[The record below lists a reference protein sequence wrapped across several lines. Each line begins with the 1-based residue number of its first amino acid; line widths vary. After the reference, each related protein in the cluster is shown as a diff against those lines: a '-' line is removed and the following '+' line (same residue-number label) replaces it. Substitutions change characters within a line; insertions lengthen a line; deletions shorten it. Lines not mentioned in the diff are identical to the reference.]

1 MCVSSPFI
9 QRCVQFHNHIF
20 RSNIRAPSR
29 QDWVIG
35 TSSLLDIVIPDF
47 TLVFR
52 FVLASTQDL
61 HEKIAHLANRVR
73 QLEDGLRVSHAQ
85 ISTEQHPLLSDE
97 LLKIKAPIQ
106 RDATHLKPV
115 SIPAVKEEENN
126 LDAVDASGS
135 LSIGQSGKTKFYG
148 QTANS
153 WVCVFVNLS
162 LLNLPDVTITKTS

>member
-1 MCVSSPFI
+1 M
-9 QRCVQFHNHIF
+9 
-20 RSNIRAPSR
+20 
-29 QDWVIG
+29 
-35 TSSLLDIVIPDF
+35 
-47 TLVFR
+47 
-52 FVLASTQDL
+52 
-61 HEKIAHLANRVR
+61 
-73 QLEDGLRVSHAQ
+73 SHAQ

-162 LLNLPDVTITKTS
+162 LLNLPDVTITKTSFS